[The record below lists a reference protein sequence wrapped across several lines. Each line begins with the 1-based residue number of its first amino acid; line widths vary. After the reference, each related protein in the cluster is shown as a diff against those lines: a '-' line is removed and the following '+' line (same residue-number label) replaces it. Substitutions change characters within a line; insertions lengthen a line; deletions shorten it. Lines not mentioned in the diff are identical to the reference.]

1 MKMVERRKIAL
12 EFYIN
17 FDCSM
22 DHVCLLEKIIN
33 LLVMIIDGLYTKLE
47 FHAVINVNQET

>member
-1 MKMVERRKIAL
+1 MRMVERKKTAL

-22 DHVCLLEKIIN
+22 DHVCLLEKIVNI
-33 LLVMIIDGLYTKLE
+33 LVMIIDGLYTKPE
-47 FHAVINVNQET
+47 F

>member
-1 MKMVERRKIAL
+1 MKMVEKKKIAL

-33 LLVMIIDGLYTKLE
+33 LLATIIDGMYTKPE
-47 FHAVINVNQET
+47 F